1 MSRNPRSRLAAHA
14 AALLIIIGIAV
25 ARPSGVASAHAE
37 LVESVP
43 ANGQHLA
50 VAPTTISLRFT
61 ERVGV
66 LDDAVRVSS
75 ADDGGQIETGAPK
88 VDGSV
93 VTADVPPL
101 PDGSYVI
108 DWKVVSSDG
117 HQISGAITFAVGD
130 AAMTSV
136 VPAARSSGDSSSET
150 TLLAI
155 WRSLTYAGLA
165 LVIGVS
171 VVVATLWPAG
181 RRHQTVAML
190 TMTGAGIA
198 SIAASAR
205 VATEAW
211 VLESS
216 VVDLWDLRSGRAW
229 LALVVLGAASLAA
242 TPLVRSSFRR
252 GPLVAGVAVF
262 VAAVG
267 VAVAFAGHGASG
279 RLPVLGAIATVL
291 HVAAA
296 SVWFG
301 GLAGLAVS
309 IAVAEPGDGAGVA
322 GRFSTIASACA
333 ATLLVTGII
342 QSVRQLRSLDAITG
356 SDFGVALLVKLG
368 VVVALLGVATVTR
381 RTVRSEQPDA
391 AGGNQLRRLLGVE
404 LGLAVVVLGATG
416 WLAGA
421 SPIADDTGGG
431 PIDVTVSDVTG
442 EATVSLAITP
452 GAPGTN
458 TAHVWFTG
466 SAAAPPDPPDEVEMH
481 VIPVDGRVAPVDV
494 AASVLGDHAM
504 VAPFQIPYAGRW
516 TVRIDVRYGDF
527 VARTFETIV
536 EIG

>member
-1 MSRNPRSRLAAHA
+1 MSRNPRSRLAARA
-14 AALLIIIGIAV
+14 AALLIIIGVAV

-61 ERVGV
+61 ESVGV

-75 ADDGGQIETGAPK
+75 ADDGDQIEIGAPK

-101 PDGSYVI
+101 PDGSFVI

-117 HQISGAITFAVGD
+117 HQISGAITFAVGE

-136 VPAARSSGDSSSET
+136 VPATGSGGDSSSET
-150 TLLAI
+150 TLLTI

-171 VVVATLWPAG
+171 VLVVTLWPVG
-181 RRHQTVAML
+181 RRHRSVAML

-216 VVDLWDLRSGRAW
+216 VADLWDLRSGRAW

-242 TPLVRSSFRR
+242 TPLLRSSIRR
-252 GPLVAGVAVF
+252 EPLLAGVAVF
-262 VAAVG
+262 AAAVG
-267 VAVAFAGHGASG
+267 IAIAFAGHGASG
-279 RLPVLGAIATVL
+279 RLPVLGAIATIL
-291 HVAAA
+291 HVTAA
-296 SVWFG
+296 SVWVG

-309 IAVAEPGDGAGVA
+309 IAVAEPGNRAGIA
-322 GRFSTIASACA
+322 ARFSTIASACVT
-333 ATLLVTGII
+333 TLLVTGIV
-342 QSVRQLRSLDAITG
+342 QSVRELRSIDAITG

-368 VVVALLGVATVTR
+368 VVVALLAVAAVTR
-381 RTVRSEQPDA
+381 RTVRSGEPDA
-391 AGGNQLRRLLGVE
+391 ADGNQLRRLVGVE
-404 LGLAVVVLGATG
+404 VGLAVLVLGATG

-431 PIDVTVSDVTG
+431 PIDVTISDVTG
-442 EATVSLAITP
+442 EATISVAITP
-452 GAPGTN
+452 GEPGTN
-458 TAHVWFTG
+458 TAHVWFAG
-466 SAAAPPDPPDEVEMH
+466 SEAAPPDEVDMQ
-481 VIPVDGRVAPVDV
+481 VIPVDGRAAPVVV

-504 VAPFQIPYAGRW
+504 AAPFQIPYAGQW

>member
-1 MSRNPRSRLAAHA
+1 VSRNPRSRRAAQA
-14 AALLIIIGIAV
+14 AALLLIIIGVAV

-61 ERVGV
+61 ESVGV

-75 ADDGGQIETGAPK
+75 ADDGGQIEIGAPK

-93 VTADVPPL
+93 VTADVPTL

-117 HQISGAITFAVGD
+117 HQISGAITFAVGE

-136 VPAARSSGDSSSET
+136 VPATGSGGDSSSET

-165 LVIGVS
+165 LVIGVTVM
-171 VVVATLWPAG
+171 VVTLWPVG
-181 RRHQTVAML
+181 RRHRSVAML

-216 VVDLWDLRSGRAW
+216 VADLWDLRSGRAW

-242 TPLVRSSFRR
+242 PPLLRSSIRR
-252 GPLVAGVAVF
+252 RPLLAGVAVF

-267 VAVAFAGHGASG
+267 IAIAFAGHGASG
-279 RLPVLGAIATVL
+279 RQPVLGAIATIL
-291 HVAAA
+291 HVTAA
-296 SVWFG
+296 SVWVG

-309 IAVAEPGDGAGVA
+309 IAIAEPGGAGVA
-322 GRFSTIASACA
+322 RRFSTIASACVT
-333 ATLLVTGII
+333 TLLVTGIV
-342 QSVRQLRSLDAITG
+342 QSVRELRSPDAITG
-356 SDFGVALLVKLG
+356 SDFGVTLLVKLG
-368 VVVALLGVATVTR
+368 VVVALLAVATVTR
-381 RTVRSEQPDA
+381 RTVRSEEPDA
-391 AGGNQLRRLLGVE
+391 AAGNQLRRLLGVE
-404 LGLAVVVLGATG
+404 LGLAVLVLGATG

-431 PIDVTVSDVTG
+431 PIDVTISDVTG
-442 EATVSLAITP
+442 EATISVAITP
-452 GAPGTN
+452 GEPGTN
-458 TAHVWFTG
+458 TAHVWFAG
-466 SAAAPPDPPDEVEMH
+466 SEAAPPDEVDMQ
-481 VIPVDGRVAPVDV
+481 VIPVDGRAAPVVV

-504 VAPFQIPYAGRW
+504 AAPFQIPYAGQW
-516 TVRIDVRYGDF
+516 TVKIEVRYGDF